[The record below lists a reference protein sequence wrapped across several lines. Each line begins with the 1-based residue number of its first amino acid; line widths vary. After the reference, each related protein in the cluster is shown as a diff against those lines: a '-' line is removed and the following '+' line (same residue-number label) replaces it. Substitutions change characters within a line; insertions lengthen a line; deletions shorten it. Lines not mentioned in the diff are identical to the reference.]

1 MVIFKNSI
9 FIIPLFIISLYHVA
23 YSQTLYR
30 WVDDKGNIHFTTH
43 YESIPPGYRSQVQ
56 KQERADKVDTTS
68 EAQRKEKKIGSSVT
82 SPIEERAEGQA
93 APSLF
98 QQEETIRKAERETGV
113 KVEFEGRYWITDFTA
128 EAKVTESG
136 IGTDIDL
143 KGDLGLKDENLP
155 DVRFTWYTG
164 PKSKLRLAYSQ
175 VAYSGDETIE
185 RTIEFAGETYTIGS
199 RVITDFDVKYLRLGW
214 VWQFIN
220 IANGRVKLGTLLE
233 AKGALVDISLDA
245 PYLIP
250 PVKESEKFIGG
261 LPTIGAALDI
271 NPHKLVN
278 IFAEVSG
285 IYAGKYGYFLDG
297 EAGIKIIP
305 IKYVSI
311 LGGYRILDFQVEDDP
326 DLAQLRISGPFVGI
340 TLRF

>member
-1 MVIFKNSI
+1 MIFKNSI
-9 FIIPLFIISLYHVA
+9 FIIPFFIISLYHVA

-30 WVDDKGNIHFTTH
+30 WIDDKDTIHFTTH
-43 YESIPPGYRSQVQ
+43 YENIPLGYRNLVQ
-56 KQERADKVDTTS
+56 KQEGVDKADTTS
-68 EAQRKEKKIGSSVT
+68 EAQRREKNIGSPVI
-82 SPIEERAEGQA
+82 SPIEEQAEILA
-93 APSLF
+93 DASTF
-98 QQEETIRKAERETGV
+98 QQEGNIRKAERETRV
-113 KVEFEGRYWITDFTA
+113 KVELEGRYWITDFTA

-143 KGDLGLKDENLP
+143 KDDLGLKDEDLP
-155 DVRFTWYTG
+155 DVRFTWNTG

-185 RTIEFAGETYTIGS
+185 RTIEFAGETYTVGT

-214 VWQFIN
+214 AWQFIN

-233 AKGALVDISLDA
+233 AKGALIDISLDA

-250 PVKESEKFIGG
+250 PIKESERFIGG
-261 LPTIGAALDI
+261 LPTVGAALDI